1 MTNQLQSTAFAV
13 LYNFDADS
21 FYESVFFTNLY
32 TNKFMFMSEDEQTH
46 ENPLNDVDKCAIICL

>member
-1 MTNQLQSTAFAV
+1 MTNQLHSTAFAV

-32 TNKFMFMSEDEQTH
+32 TNKFMFMPKDEQ
-46 ENPLNDVDKCAIICL
+46 NARKPLE